1 MLAQCPKQNLRNFR
15 AFLKKAVP
23 EENRLGLY
31 GILLQPLP
39 QTDIVRHPVTPTL
52 IVRPYHFVKFVLTTA
67 VYLPSLQTQTCHNQI
82 NRELTG
88 RQSIQN
94 TSKTNLCESTPIF
107 QTAYLQPETQFY
119 VEI

>member
-23 EENRLGLY
+23 EENILGLY

-39 QTDIVRHPVTPTL
+39 QTDIVRHPVTPAR
-52 IVRPYHFVKFVLTTA
+52 IARSYHFGKFTLTAA

-88 RQSIQN
+88 RQSVDN
-94 TSKTNLCESTPIF
+94 YRT
-107 QTAYLQPETQFY
+107 ET
-119 VEI
+119 